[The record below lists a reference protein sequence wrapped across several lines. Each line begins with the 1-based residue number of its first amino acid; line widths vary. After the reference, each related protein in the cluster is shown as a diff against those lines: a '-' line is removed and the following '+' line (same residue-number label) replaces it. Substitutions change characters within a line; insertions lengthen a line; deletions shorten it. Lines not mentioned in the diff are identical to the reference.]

1 MGTHPSDRHCHC
13 GVSLLLITEP
23 EHPRTGQKAFIP
35 VSPLFSLP
43 SPGSSPAQHCPT
55 PHKCSQPSPVPQDTK
70 ETPASPHFSQPM
82 HQPRPGSS
90 SALMK
95 SLLPSPRCLDQPLPS
110 PTLQANCSLLL
121 CVFCWRLRLPLGS
134 WHSPRFPLW
143 PPGTPWHTPRHTP
156 LPGRPCQPTRLG
168 ISRRC
173 FPPPGIRSGSEQ
185 PLTSSGCP
193 ETHHSAAQISLPSP
207 FPWLCHYVK
216 SYTRLT
222 HHAKE
227 QPS

>member
-95 SLLPSPRCLDQPLPS
+95 SLLPSPRCRDQPLPS

-173 FPPPGIRSGSEQ
+173 FPPPGIRSGSDARAAPNILWLPRNPSQCSSDQ
-185 PLTSSGCP
+185 PP
-193 ETHHSAAQISLPSP
+193 QPFSLALPLREVLHQAHTP
-207 FPWLCHYVK
+207 C
-216 SYTRLT
+216 
-222 HHAKE
+222 
-227 QPS
+227 